1 MLLPCLVMGV
11 DGQVHG
17 WKSAIYT
24 LLLFSFFLLSN
35 CGRYSSLF
43 IIAEAGVQTI
53 IQITKDL
60 LKVPNH
66 RLKER
71 EKENYRDNNRLFLQ
85 YFDVA
90 GSYFRFLPHSVRLCG
105 Q

>member
-1 MLLPCLVMGV
+1 MGKFMAR
-11 DGQVHG
+11 QVPF
-17 WKSAIYT
+17 IRCCFF
-24 LLLFSFFLLSN
+24 LFLLSN
-35 CGRYSSLF
+35 CGRCSSLF

-66 RLKER
+66 RLKGR

-90 GSYFRFLPHSVRLCG
+90 GSYFRFLPHSVCNSVDGDVLLGDC
-105 Q
+105 